1 MNKFMRSLA
10 STFKKVTAAFSENQK
25 LKVEEYALEH
35 LLIYH
40 GMVGSK
46 PDNERRFADVKADI
60 EAAIKYKSTNGLSI
74 ALKLPPLW
82 WEERLKSIFLQL
94 PAEDK
99 LEAIFLL
106 QGLDKNGQESKH
118 RDSSAIRN
126 VEWHVRA
133 NCANVLSWLQDELP
147 NKEQT
152 VSLLLSSLDDT
163 TDGDKAAFPHI
174 SFALAK
180 IENSYANGSMV
191 SPGLSS
197 LKDYLYNE
205 EPWLRVDAARAI
217 ALYDEKAKAPL
228 LLPALLAEQP
238 MWDYM
243 ALVTARALKVKNYI
257 NSADP
262 VMRLGSARTVLGVL
276 TASEQTFSA
285 DIVKETEV
293 MGALVPLLTEAVE
306 HPNSLTYLV
315 LLKSKEWLG
324 DHQDLVL
331 DELSDLAVH
340 TSEIEKLIENER
352 TNKMVLRELEDGVN
366 QLGSLSASKLSET
379 KTNNVLDEDEWAKN
393 VKLSGAV
400 QLAGAL
406 RLKQAVP
413 YLLQL
418 LPLLK
423 GKSLENLL
431 ESFYLIGADGSNNT
445 VAAQSLIKMANSLV
459 DIEERRANPA
469 SKKPVFEEDAEQATC
484 YWLALKAL
492 GSFPCREA
500 VEFLLACSNDYAPD
514 KRAQAYSS
522 LGNIAKCDAKLFN
535 GIIDGYQTRL
545 ELGLGDASPEVQRA
559 ALEGVINFP
568 SDKLINHATS
578 LVGIKEGAVSRQAVA
593 TLQAVF
599 ATSQAASVKSSVE
612 ARLKGEL
619 NPDKREIL
627 SALAATLKA

>member
-10 STFKKVTAAFSENQK
+10 STLKKVTAAFSENQK

-46 PDNERRFADVKADI
+46 PDNERRFSDVKADI
-60 EAAIKYKSTNGLSI
+60 EAAIKYKSANGLSI

-99 LEAIFLL
+99 IEAVLLL
-106 QGLDKNGQESKH
+106 QGLDKNGHDGKH
-118 RDSSAIRN
+118 RDSSAIRSI
-126 VEWHVRA
+126 EWHVRA

-152 VSLLLSSLDDT
+152 VSLLLSSLADT

-180 IENSYANGSMV
+180 IESGCANGSAAG
-191 SPGLSS
+191 SGLAS

-205 EPWLRVDAARAI
+205 DPWLRVDAARAI

-262 VMRLGSARTVLGVL
+262 MLRLGSARVVLGVL
-276 TASEQTFSA
+276 TASEQTFSS

-293 MGALVPLLTEAVE
+293 MSALVPLLTEAVE
-306 HPNSLTYLV
+306 RPDSLTYLA
-315 LLKSKEWLG
+315 LLKSKAWLDERQG
-324 DHQDLVL
+324 LVFG
-331 DELSDLAVH
+331 ELSDVAAH
-340 TSEIEKLIENER
+340 KSEIEKLVENER
-352 TNKMVLRELEDGVN
+352 TNKMVLQELEDGVN
-366 QLGSLSASKLSET
+366 QLGSRNANKL
-379 KTNNVLDEDEWAKN
+379 TNNVLDEEEWSKN
-393 VKLSGAV
+393 IKLFGAI
-400 QLAGAL
+400 QLAGVL
-406 RLKQAVP
+406 RLKQAGT

-423 GKSLENLL
+423 GESLENLL
-431 ESFYLIGADGSNNT
+431 ESFYLIGADGSNNAV
-445 VAAQSLIKMANSLV
+445 VAQALIKMANSLV
-459 DIEERRANPA
+459 NVEERKSNPA

-484 YWLALKAL
+484 YWFVLKAL
-492 GSFPCREA
+492 GAFPSREA
-500 VEFLLACSNDYAPD
+500 VEFLLGCSNDYAPD
-514 KRAQAYSS
+514 KRAQAYGS

-535 GIIDGYQTRL
+535 GIIDSYQTRL

-568 SDKLINHATS
+568 SDKLINYTTS

-593 TLQAVF
+593 TLQAIS
-599 ATSQAASVKSSVE
+599 ATSQAGSVKSSIE

-627 SALAATLKA
+627 TALAATLKA